1 MQVTTAGLK
10 LRWRDSQLSPTPAL
24 CPITTPRLDPAGPES
39 LLRAT
44 AAHSAP
50 GSGCGP
56 QHLLG
61 GRETVNAE
69 SKKQRCRF
77 PDNACTSMRAG
88 GLGTEPAHNRVL
100 LKAAE
105 MQTHPTGK
113 AMGRRSQVEV
123 SQTRGL
129 EGGGLVH
136 RGVEARGLGVQ
147 GQRSP
152 RCTPK

>member
-1 MQVTTAGLK
+1 M
-10 LRWRDSQLSPTPAL
+10 
-24 CPITTPRLDPAGPES
+24 DPAGPDS
-39 LLRAT
+39 LLKDDSCPLSPRLRLRASTLTRGT
-44 AAHSAP
+44 ADS
-50 GSGCGP
+50 
-56 QHLLG
+56 
-61 GRETVNAE
+61 VKAE

-88 GLGTEPAHNRVL
+88 GLGMEPAHSCAL

-105 MQTHPTGK
+105 METHPTRK

-129 EGGGLVH
+129 EGGLVH
-136 RGVEARGLGVQ
+136 HGVGAWGLGVR

>member
-1 MQVTTAGLK
+1 MGLHTY
-10 LRWRDSQLSPTPAL
+10 RGMADS
-24 CPITTPRLDPAGPES
+24 
-39 LLRAT
+39 
-44 AAHSAP
+44 
-50 GSGCGP
+50 
-56 QHLLG
+56 
-61 GRETVNAE
+61 VKAE

-105 MQTHPTGK
+105 METHPTRK

-129 EGGGLVH
+129 EGG
-136 RGVEARGLGVQ
+136 A
-147 GQRSP
+147 
-152 RCTPK
+152 